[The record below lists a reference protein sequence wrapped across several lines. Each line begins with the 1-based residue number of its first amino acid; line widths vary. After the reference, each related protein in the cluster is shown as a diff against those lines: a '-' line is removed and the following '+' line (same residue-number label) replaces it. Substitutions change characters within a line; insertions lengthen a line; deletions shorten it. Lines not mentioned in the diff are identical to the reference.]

1 MVFTGF
7 GVPDEPWQLVSAEGK
22 PAEFD
27 VVCFGLLMPSE
38 DEEEW
43 SCVEMP
49 LSEFAAV
56 PGGML
61 KEEFI
66 PATFPDAVPFPH
78 TE

>member
-1 MVFTGF
+1 
-7 GVPDEPWQLVSAEGK
+7 
-22 PAEFD
+22 
-27 VVCFGLLMPSE
+27 MPSE